1 MKKLGF
7 VVPWYGEKI
16 PGGAEMELRGL
27 TSHLKDAGVDLRILT
42 TCVKQFDSDWNENYH
57 KEGLTVEGG
66 IEVMRFKVRKRDVAA
81 FDRVNSMLMRG
92 KRIKPEDQETFIREM
107 VNSPALYEYMASH
120 KDEYSLFV
128 FIPYMFGTTV
138 NGIKVAP
145 EMSVLIPCLHDEAY
159 AYMDILKQPF
169 ESLAGMVF
177 NARPEE
183 ELAGQIFDLTRVH
196 KKTIGVGVDINGT
209 GDAQRFRE
217 KFKIN
222 EPFILYAGRKDE
234 GKNVHTL
241 VNYFVEYK
249 KRNGTDLKLVLI
261 GGGNIDLPREYVD
274 SGDIRDLGFVDL
286 QDKYD
291 AQAASL
297 LLCQPS
303 KNESFSLVIME
314 SWINKRPV
322 LVHEDCKVTQRFV
335 TDFGGGLYFKT
346 YFEFEGCV
354 DYISNNPDTANAMGL
369 LGQKA
374 VTENF
379 AWDVV
384 VSRYMEFFKLCSEA
398 LNGKDS

>member
-1 MKKLGF
+1 M
-7 VVPWYGEKI
+7 
-16 PGGAEMELRGL
+16 
-27 TSHLKDAGVDLRILT
+27 
-42 TCVKQFDSDWNENYH
+42 
-57 KEGLTVEGG
+57 
-66 IEVMRFKVRKRDVAA
+66 
-81 FDRVNSMLMRG
+81 
-92 KRIKPEDQETFIREM
+92 
-107 VNSPALYEYMASH
+107 
-120 KDEYSLFV
+120 
-128 FIPYMFGTTV
+128 
-138 NGIKVAP
+138 
-145 EMSVLIPCLHDEAY
+145 
-159 AYMDILKQPF
+159 
-169 ESLAGMVF
+169 
-177 NARPEE
+177 
-183 ELAGQIFDLTRVH
+183 
-196 KKTIGVGVDINGT
+196 
-209 GDAQRFRE
+209 
-217 KFKIN
+217 
-222 EPFILYAGRKDE
+222 
-234 GKNVHTL
+234 
-241 VNYFVEYK
+241 
-249 KRNGTDLKLVLI
+249 I

-354 DYISNNPDTANAMGL
+354 DYISGNPDMANAMGL
-369 LGQKA
+369 LGQRA

-384 VSRYMEFFKLCSEA
+384 VRRYMEFFKLCSEA